1 MVDLVSGS
9 GPPPASLESKHS
21 DPALEKLRAALAR
34 TYRVFGIEVGMAG
47 KKIALAMIM
56 LSLGGTAMASEPDPS
71 GTWMRG
77 DGNAKVRI
85 APCGANICATNQWI
99 KDTSGGENV
108 GDKLVMTVKPK
119 SADTLSGKAFDPKRN
134 LTYSIQVTVKKSALV
149 TRGCIVG
156 GLLCKNV
163 NWSRVP

>member
-1 MVDLVSGS
+1 MT
-9 GPPPASLESKHS
+9 
-21 DPALEKLRAALAR
+21 AR
-34 TYRVFGIEVGMAG
+34 
-47 KKIALAMIM
+47 KIAWAMSM
-56 LSLGGTAMASEPDPS
+56 LWLGGTTIATAEPDPS
-71 GTWMRG
+71 GTWLRG

-134 LTYSIQVTVKKSALV
+134 LTYSIQVTVKKTALV